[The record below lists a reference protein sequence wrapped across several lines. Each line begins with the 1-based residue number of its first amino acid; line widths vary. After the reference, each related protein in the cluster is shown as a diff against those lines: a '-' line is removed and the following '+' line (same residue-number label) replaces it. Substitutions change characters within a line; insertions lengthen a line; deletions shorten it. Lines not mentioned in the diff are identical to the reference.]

1 MMQESAEQAGES
13 MEYTGEGSR
22 NGKNRITDSGHFTR
36 TIAVSKGGSNKLH
49 KTLATWHKKV

>member
-1 MMQESAEQAGES
+1 MQESAEQGGES

-22 NGKNRITDSGHFTR
+22 NGKHSITDSGHFTR

-49 KTLATWHKKV
+49 KTLTTWHKKA

>member
-1 MMQESAEQAGES
+1 MMRQGAQQGGKS

-22 NGKNRITDSGHFTR
+22 NGKNRIIDSGHFTR

-49 KTLATWHKKV
+49 KTLATWHKKA